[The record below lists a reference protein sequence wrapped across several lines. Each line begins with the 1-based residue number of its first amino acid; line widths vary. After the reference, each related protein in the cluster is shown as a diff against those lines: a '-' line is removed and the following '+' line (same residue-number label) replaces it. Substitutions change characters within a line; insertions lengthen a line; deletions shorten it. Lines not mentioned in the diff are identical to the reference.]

1 MKTKTNKKQT
11 KNKIQRKTKKN
22 TKKQKGGITPI
33 NSPRQIT
40 PIRNME
46 NVTNNREMRNRNRSF
61 QEITSPSFISTP
73 SDDENSE
80 YDDIMQ
86 DYYIND
92 NVNRER
98 GTRRRGDSFDELV
111 SRLDFSETTSSP
123 NYNEMF
129 IDELDNDD
137 SFMSSDSN
145 QPILI
150 PGTRVYEVISKPDPV
165 ISEKLDTELSEK
177 LKNIP
182 KDKVNIDMKKTV
194 MDYVNDEETTVED
207 FLKQNT
213 DNIVIRDENE
223 NYYFVNKE
231 TIKNN
236 QETSD
241 LFVCIEATLGWV
253 GDEEL
258 LLIANTNFP
267 LYNMNSIGI
276 ENYVFKPDIDKL
288 LNVNNKEQ
296 QYYIIPTKTDVPST
310 VSKPML
316 EIYKPNATSANHCQ
330 IGKGG
335 KVFRLISLNELNQ
348 SNSRGGKS
356 YKQKQKT
363 RKIKSKIKNNL
374 TNVNE

>member
-11 KNKIQRKTKKN
+11 KNKIKNRIQRKTKKY
-22 TKKQKGGITPI
+22 TKKQKGGITPM

-46 NVTNNREMRNRNRSF
+46 NITNNREMRNRNRSF

-80 YDDIMQ
+80 YDDIIQ

-92 NVNRER
+92 NVNLER
-98 GTRRRGDSFDELV
+98 GRRRRGDSFDELV

-129 IDELDNDD
+129 IDELGNDD

-145 QPILI
+145 QLILI
-150 PGTRVYEVISKPDPV
+150 PGTRAYEVISEPDPV
-165 ISEKLDTELSEK
+165 ITEKLDTELSEK

-182 KDKVNIDMKKTV
+182 KDKINIDMKKTV
-194 MDYVNDEETTVED
+194 MDYINDEETTVED

-223 NYYFVNKE
+223 NYYLVNKE

-236 QETSD
+236 QDTSD
-241 LFVCIEATLGWV
+241 LFVCNAATIGWV
-253 GDEEL
+253 GVVEL
-258 LLIANTNFP
+258 LKITNTNFP

-288 LNVNNKEQ
+288 LNETNREQ
-296 QYYIIPTKTDVPST
+296 LYFIIPTKTDVPST

-316 EIYKPNATSANHCQ
+316 EIYMPNATSANHCQ

-363 RKIKSKIKNNL
+363 RKLKNIK
-374 TNVNE
+374 

>member
-11 KNKIQRKTKKN
+11 KNKIKNIIQRKTKKN
-22 TKKQKGGITPI
+22 TKKQKGGITPM

-46 NVTNNREMRNRNRSF
+46 NITNNREMRNRNRSF

-80 YDDIMQ
+80 YDDIIQ

-98 GTRRRGDSFDELV
+98 GRRRRGDSFDELV

-129 IDELDNDD
+129 IDELGNDD
-137 SFMSSDSN
+137 SFISSDSN

-150 PGTRVYEVISKPDPV
+150 PGTRAYEVISEPDPV
-165 ISEKLDTELSEK
+165 ITEKLDTELSEK

-194 MDYVNDEETTVED
+194 MDYINDEETTVEE
-207 FLKQNT
+207 FLKQNI

-288 LNVNNKEQ
+288 LNENNKEQ

-310 VSKPML
+310 VSRPML

-335 KVFRLISLNELNQ
+335 KVFRLISITDFNQ

-363 RKIKSKIKNNL
+363 RKLKNIK
-374 TNVNE
+374 

>member
-1 MKTKTNKKQT
+1 
-11 KNKIQRKTKKN
+11 
-22 TKKQKGGITPI
+22 
-33 NSPRQIT
+33 
-40 PIRNME
+40 ME

-61 QEITSPSFISTP
+61 QEITSPSFISSP

-98 GTRRRGDSFDELV
+98 GRRRRGDSFDELV
-111 SRLDFSETTSSP
+111 SRLDFSGTTSSP
-123 NYNEMF
+123 NYNDMF
-129 IDELDNDD
+129 SEELNDD
-137 SFMSSDSN
+137 SFMSFENN
-145 QPILI
+145 QPELI
-150 PGTRVYEVISKPDPV
+150 PGTRAYEVISEPDP
-165 ISEKLDTELSEK
+165 IIIEKLDKELSDK
-177 LKNIP
+177 LKEIP
-182 KDKVNIDMKKTV
+182 KDKLNFDNNKSV
-194 MDYVNDEETTVED
+194 MDYINDEETTVED

-236 QETSD
+236 QDTSD
-241 LFVCIEATLGWV
+241 LFVCNAATIGWV
-253 GDEEL
+253 GVIEL
-258 LLIANTNFP
+258 LKITNTNFP

-288 LNVNNKEQ
+288 LNETNREQ
-296 QYYIIPTKTDVPST
+296 LYFIIPTKTDVPST

-316 EIYKPNATSANHCQ
+316 EIYMPNATSANHCQ

-348 SNSRGGKS
+348 YNSQGGKIN
-356 YKQKQKT
+356 KQKQKT
-363 RKIKSKIKNNL
+363 RKLKIKNKKSSN
-374 TNVNE
+374 

>member
-11 KNKIQRKTKKN
+11 KNQTKNRLQQKTKKN

-33 NSPRQIT
+33 NSPSQIT

-73 SDDENSE
+73 SDDENIE
-80 YDDIMQ
+80 YNDIMQ

-111 SRLDFSETTSSP
+111 SRLDFSGTTSSP

-145 QPILI
+145 QQILV
-150 PGTRVYEVISKPDPV
+150 PGTRAYEVISEPDPV
-165 ISEKLDTELSEK
+165 ITEKLDAELSEK
-177 LKNIP
+177 IKNIP
-182 KDKVNIDMKKTV
+182 KNKLNIDMKKTV
-194 MDYVNDEETTVED
+194 MDYINDDETTVEV
-207 FLKQNT
+207 FLKQNPN
-213 DNIVIRDENE
+213 NIVIRDENE

-231 TIKNN
+231 IIKNN
-236 QETSD
+236 QEISD
-241 LFVCIEATLGWV
+241 LFVCDEATVGWV
-253 GDEEL
+253 GVNDL
-258 LLIANTNFP
+258 LKITNTSFP
-267 LYNMNSIGI
+267 LYNMNSVGI
-276 ENYVFKPDIDKL
+276 ENYVFKPDVNKL
-288 LNVNNKEQ
+288 LNENNREQ
-296 QYYIIPTKTDVPST
+296 LYYIIPTKTDVSST
-310 VSKPML
+310 VSKPIL
-316 EIYKPNATSANHCQ
+316 EIYMPNVTSANHCQ

-335 KVFRLISLNELNQ
+335 KVFRLISINELSQ

-356 YKQKQKT
+356 YKQKPKT
-363 RKIKSKIKNNL
+363 RKLK
-374 TNVNE
+374 T